1 MKALTPLSGVDM
13 NSRQALISL
22 SDGAST
28 NWSKLNI
35 HSLLQHALERMMTVW
50 YIRTDQKV

>member
-35 HSLLQHALERMMTVW
+35 HSLLQHAFERMMTVW